1 MYDIVCTCTYVCRFV
16 GHTARVTKC
25 QRKWEQVTGKTLSF
39 EDLPSESL
47 KTESKTSNQGGQD
60 LLAQTCQETV
70 HTEKIIQTV
79 KKQCL

>member
-1 MYDIVCTCTYVCRFV
+1 ME
-16 GHTARVTKC
+16 K
-25 QRKWEQVTGKTLSF
+25 EMETGKMQTF
-39 EDLPSESL
+39 EDLPPESL

-60 LLAQTCQETV
+60 LLAQTCHETV